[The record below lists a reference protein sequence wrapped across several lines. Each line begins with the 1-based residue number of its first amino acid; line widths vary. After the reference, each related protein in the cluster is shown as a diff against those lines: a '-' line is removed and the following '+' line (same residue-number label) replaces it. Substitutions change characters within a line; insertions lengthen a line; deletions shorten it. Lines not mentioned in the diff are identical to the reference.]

1 MPREETRRGRYAP
14 PPMRRT
20 LVPLLLATVLC
31 ACSADGTGIRRLPE
45 PQRVTEASA
54 RAAEEKGDWGL
65 AASSWYE
72 LYLRGGEDAPT
83 ACVQAVK
90 ALCRQDEFEMAQRLV
105 ETALE
110 RDPKQVE
117 YHECYA
123 GVLMKAGFRRAAEP
137 HLERALELDPGRIS
151 ALLTLGRLR
160 LDLGLE
166 AGATPLLERRIALGG
181 GDAETWVLLARARR
195 AAGQYPGCIEAYRRA
210 FELGENDPARLA
222 FAASLYFELP
232 ADQRGGLDA
241 ALCERWLRRAVEVSP
256 SHVDSHYL
264 LGLLC
269 EREGRDEDAIAS
281 YRRALDADPATRKV
295 LQKLAELCVRR
306 GELEPARTAARR
318 YVDLERQRDPKSEA
332 AQQWFDKLFATD
344 VPADGSP

>member
-1 MPREETRRGRYAP
+1 
-14 PPMRRT
+14 MRRT
-20 LVPLLLATVLC
+20 LAPFLVAFLLG
-31 ACSADGTGIRRLPE
+31 ACSADGTGIRRVPE

-72 LYLRGGEDAPT
+72 LYLRGGDDAPT

-90 ALCRQDEFEMAQRLV
+90 ALCKQDEYDMAQKLV

-123 GVLMKAGFRRAAEP
+123 NVLMRAGFRRAAEP

-151 ALLTLGRLR
+151 ALFSLAKLR

-195 AAGQYPGCIEAYRRA
+195 AAGQYPGCVEAYRRA
-210 FELGENDPARLA
+210 FELGENDPSRLA

-232 ADQRGGLDA
+232 EDQRGGLDA

-256 SHVDSHYL
+256 SHVDAHFL
-264 LGLLC
+264 LGLLQ
-269 EREGRDEDAIAS
+269 EREGRNEDAIAS
-281 YRRALDADPATRKV
+281 YRRALESDPAARKT
-295 LQKLAELCVRR
+295 LKQLAELYRR
-306 GELEPARTAARR
+306 LGELEPARTAARR
-318 YVDLERQRDPKSEA
+318 YVELERQRDPKSNA
-332 AQQWFDKLFATD
+332 AQVWFDKLFATD
-344 VPADGSP
+344 EPAADQP